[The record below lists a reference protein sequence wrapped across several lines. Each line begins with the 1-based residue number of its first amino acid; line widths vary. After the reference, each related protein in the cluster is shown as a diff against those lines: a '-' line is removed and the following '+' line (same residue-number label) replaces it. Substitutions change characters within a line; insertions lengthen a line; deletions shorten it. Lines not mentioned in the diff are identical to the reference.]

1 MMGKEIKL
9 NIDNRRTF
17 VNLTIHTM
25 PDSPSPKKRPW
36 LTGSGFARGRK
47 SQNSKFYESTAWRK
61 LRAMF
66 IRTNPVC
73 IECGRTGAVVDHIV
87 RVNDDPDRA
96 LEWSNLQTMCHRCH
110 NAKSGREAH
119 GK

>member
-1 MMGKEIKL
+1 MRWIISITKHCK
-9 NIDNRRTF
+9 
-17 VNLTIHTM
+17 M

-36 LTGSGFARGRK
+36 LQGSGFARGRK

-61 LRAMF
+61 LRTMF

-73 IECGRTGAVVDHIV
+73 IECGRAGAVVDHIV
-87 RVNDDPDRA
+87 RVNDDPDKS
-96 LEWSNLQTMCHRCH
+96 LEWANLQTMCHRCH

-119 GK
+119 NRK

>member
-1 MMGKEIKL
+1 
-9 NIDNRRTF
+9 
-17 VNLTIHTM
+17 M

-61 LRAMF
+61 LRGMF
-66 IRTNPVC
+66 IRANPVC
-73 IECGRTGAVVDHIV
+73 VECGRVGAVVDHIV
-87 RVNDDPDRA
+87 RVNDDSSRA
-96 LEWSNLQTMCHRCH
+96 LDWSNLQTMCHPCH

-119 GK
+119 NRDAK

>member
-1 MMGKEIKL
+1 
-9 NIDNRRTF
+9 
-17 VNLTIHTM
+17 M

-73 IECGRTGAVVDHIV
+73 IECGRTGAMLLRNVHQMKAALGDALDHV
-87 RVNDDPDRA
+87 ESQSVKRNERKV
-96 LEWSNLQTMCHRCH
+96 
-110 NAKSGREAH
+110 
-119 GK
+119 

>member
-1 MMGKEIKL
+1 
-9 NIDNRRTF
+9 
-17 VNLTIHTM
+17 M

-61 LRAMF
+61 LRGMF
-66 IRTNPVC
+66 IRANPVC
-73 IECGRTGAVVDHIV
+73 VECGRVGAVVDHIV
-87 RVNDDPDRA
+87 RVNDDSSRA
-96 LEWSNLQTMCHRCH
+96 LDWSNLQTMCHLCH

-119 GK
+119 NK